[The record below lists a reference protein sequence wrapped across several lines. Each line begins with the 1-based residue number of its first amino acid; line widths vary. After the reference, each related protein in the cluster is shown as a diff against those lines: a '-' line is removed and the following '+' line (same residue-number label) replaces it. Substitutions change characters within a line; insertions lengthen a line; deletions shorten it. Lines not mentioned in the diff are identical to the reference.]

1 MANLPQAITAI
12 VRRFVTHPLMQRVI
26 RNTSYLFSA
35 QGAAAALSMGQGIL
49 TARLLGVEGVALVG
63 IITQFS
69 SNLNQLISFRMHELI
84 VSYLGDF
91 TAQGKPRFAA
101 ATFKAAAATELIGS
115 LVGYLLIFSLAP
127 LGAEIFAHRPDLV
140 GLFRVYGL
148 FVLGSLF
155 AESASGMLQY
165 FDKFRVLAILTVGQS
180 ILTIL
185 LIARA
190 FLFEGTLSDV
200 VIAYLIGKIAWGL
213 CVTVLAVREAWR
225 QWGASWWRAPIS
237 LLMPWRK
244 ELIRFGV
251 STNLSGTLK
260 LITRD
265 SEILWLGAFSSPL
278 QVGYYKIAKAITNI
292 LMMPVTPL
300 ISTTYREVAREIA
313 AKQWANVRYLLRSG
327 TLLAS
332 LWTLP
337 ASLGL
342 VLFGRWVVGLYGIE
356 FLPSS
361 YINLLILLIGVIPA
375 NILYWNQLV
384 LLPLGMPDYPTKV
397 QFVISIGKIVGT
409 ILLVPLYGANAMAW
423 LLSGYLLLQT
433 LTLVWKSMREMTRVE
448 QLPVTLSAE

>member
-1 MANLPQAITAI
+1 MAKLPGIITAV
-12 VRRFVTHPLMQRVI
+12 VRRFVTHPLIQRVI

-35 QGAAAALSMGQGIL
+35 QGVSAALSMGQGIL

-69 SNLNQLISFRMHELI
+69 SNLNQLISFRMHELVI
-84 VSYLGDF
+84 SYIGDF
-91 TAQGKPRFAA
+91 TAREKPRFAA
-101 ATFKAAAATELIGS
+101 ATFKAAAFTELAGS
-115 LVGYLLIFSLAP
+115 VVGYLLIFSLAP
-127 LGAEIFAHRPDLV
+127 LGAQIFAHQPDLA
-140 GLFRVYGL
+140 GLFRLYGL

-165 FDKFRVLAILTVGQS
+165 FDRYRSLAFLTVGQS
-180 ILTIL
+180 VLTIL

-190 FLFEGTLSDV
+190 FLFKGTLSDV
-200 VIAYLIGKIAWGL
+200 VIAYMVGKIVWGL
-213 CVTVLAVREAWR
+213 SVTLLAVREAGR
-225 QWGASWWRAPIS
+225 QWGGDWWRAPLS
-237 LLMPWRK
+237 LLAPWRK
-244 ELIRFGV
+244 ELVRFGV

-265 SEILWLGAFSSPL
+265 SEILWLGAFSNPL

-313 AKQWANVRYLLRSG
+313 AKQWENVRYLLRSG
-327 TLLAS
+327 ALLAS

-337 ASLGL
+337 ASIGL
-342 VLFGRWVVGLYGIE
+342 VLFGRWVVGLYGVE
-356 FLPSS
+356 FLPNS
-361 YINLLILLIGVIPA
+361 YINLLILLVGVIPA

-397 QFVISIGKIVGT
+397 QFVVSIGKIAGT

-423 LLSGYLLLQT
+423 LLSGYLLLST
-433 LTLVWKSMREMTRVE
+433 LTLVAKSMREITRVE
-448 QLPVTLSAE
+448 SVPLPSSAG

>member
-1 MANLPQAITAI
+1 MAKLPQLITAV
-12 VRRFVTHPLMQRVI
+12 VRRFLTHPLIQRVI

-84 VSYLGDF
+84 VSYIGEF
-91 TAQGKPRFAA
+91 SAQEKPRHAA
-101 ATFKAAAATELIGS
+101 ATFKAAALTELAGSAIGY
-115 LVGYLLIFSLAP
+115 VLIFTLAP
-127 LGAEIFAHRPDLV
+127 LGAQIFAHQPDLA
-140 GLFRVYGL
+140 GLFRIYGL

-165 FDKFRVLAILTVGQS
+165 FDKFRVLAYLTVGQS
-180 ILTIL
+180 VLTIL

-190 FLFEGTLSDV
+190 FIFQGTLAEV
-200 VIAYLIGKIAWGL
+200 VVAYLVGKIAWGFL
-213 CVTVLAVREAWR
+213 VTVLAVREASR
-225 QWGASWWRAPIS
+225 QWGADWWRAPIS
-237 LLMPWRK
+237 LLTPWRR

-292 LMMPVTPL
+292 LMMPVAPL
-300 ISTTYREVAREIA
+300 VSTTYREVAREIA
-313 AKQWANVRYLLRSG
+313 ARQWENVRYLLRSG

-356 FLPSS
+356 FLPNS

-397 QFVISIGKIVGT
+397 QFVVSIAKIAGT
-409 ILLVPLYGANAMAW
+409 VMLVPTFGANAMAW
-423 LLSGYLLLQT
+423 LLSGYLLFST
-433 LTLVWKSMREMTRVE
+433 LTLVWKSLREIQHAE
-448 QLPVTLSAE
+448 QIPLDLAVG

>member
-1 MANLPQAITAI
+1 MAKLPGIITAV
-12 VRRFVTHPLMQRVI
+12 VRRFVTHPLIQRVV

-35 QGAAAALSMGQGIL
+35 QGVSAALSMGQGIL

-69 SNLNQLISFRMHELI
+69 SNLNQLISFRMHELVI
-84 VSYLGDF
+84 SYIGDF
-91 TAQGKPRFAA
+91 TAREKPRFAA
-101 ATFKAAAATELIGS
+101 ATFKAAAFTELVGS
-115 LVGYLLIFSLAP
+115 VVGYLLIFSLAP
-127 LGAEIFAHRPDLV
+127 LGAQIFAHQPDLA
-140 GLFRVYGL
+140 GLFRLYGL

-165 FDKFRVLAILTVGQS
+165 FDRYRSLAFLTVGQS
-180 ILTIL
+180 VLTIL

-190 FLFEGTLSDV
+190 FLFKGTLSDV
-200 VIAYLIGKIAWGL
+200 VIAYMVGKIVWGL
-213 CVTVLAVREAWR
+213 SVTLLAVREAGR
-225 QWGASWWRAPIS
+225 QWGSDWWRAPVS
-237 LLMPWRK
+237 LLAPWRK
-244 ELIRFGV
+244 ELVRFGV

-265 SEILWLGAFSSPL
+265 SEILWLGAFSNPL

-313 AKQWANVRYLLRSG
+313 AKQWENVRYLLRSG
-327 TLLAS
+327 ALLAS

-337 ASLGL
+337 ASIGL
-342 VLFGRWVVGLYGIE
+342 VLFGRWVVGLYGVE
-356 FLPSS
+356 FLPNS
-361 YINLLILLIGVIPA
+361 YINLLILLVGVIPA

-397 QFVISIGKIVGT
+397 QFVVSIGKIAGT

-423 LLSGYLLLQT
+423 LLSGYLLLST
-433 LTLVWKSMREMTRVE
+433 FTLVAKSMREITRVE
-448 QLPVTLSAE
+448 SVPLPSSAG

>member
-1 MANLPQAITAI
+1 MADLPQLIAAV
-12 VRRFVTHPLMQRVI
+12 VRRFLTHPLIQRVI

-49 TARLLGVEGVALVG
+49 TARLLGVEGVAVVG

-69 SNLNQLISFRMHELI
+69 SNLNQLISFRMNELI
-84 VSYLGDF
+84 VSYIGDF
-91 TAQGKPRFAA
+91 TAQDKPRYAA
-101 ATFKAAAATELIGS
+101 ATFKAAAATELAGS
-115 LVGYLLIFSLAP
+115 IVGYLLIFSLAP

-165 FDKFRVLAILTVGQS
+165 FDKFRVLAYLTVGQS
-180 ILTIL
+180 ALTIL

-190 FLFEGTLSDV
+190 FIYQGTLTEV
-200 VIAYLIGKIAWGL
+200 VVAYLIGKIAWGFL
-213 CVTVLAVREAWR
+213 VTVLAVREAGR
-225 QWGASWWRAPIS
+225 QWGGDWWRAPIS
-237 LLMPWRK
+237 LLIPWRR

-292 LMMPVTPL
+292 LMMPVAPL

-313 AKQWANVRYLLRSG
+313 ARQWENVRYLLRSG

-361 YINLLILLIGVIPA
+361 YVNLLILLVGVIPA

-397 QFVISIGKIVGT
+397 QFVVSIGKIAGT
-409 ILLVPLYGANAMAW
+409 IMLVPLYGANAMAW
-423 LLSGYLLLQT
+423 LLSGYLLFTT
-433 LTLVWKSMREMTRVE
+433 LALVRKSMREIARVDE
-448 QLPVTLSAE
+448 LPLATSVG